1 MKKVLIA
8 LLAVLL
14 STCTSTKQLIS
25 TEIELEQRLAGVL
38 DYQRLTGFSVS
49 IFTKDSV
56 IYQNAFGYSNLET
69 KVPYTLD
76 TKQIIASISKTTIAV
91 ALMKG
96 QELGWYQLDDPINQ
110 HLPFKV
116 VNPHFPELEITIRNL
131 ARHTSSIKYS
141 EEMTD
146 HRCYEYPEMGIGEFT
161 RSYLAKEGK
170 WYDDQNFHP
179 TPAGE
184 LGDYSNV
191 GATLIAYLI
200 EYKSGMKFS
209 DFAKKY
215 IFEPLAME
223 ETDYFEGNNSDAN
236 YYKYLAQN
244 SFELVAARKDG
255 MYPNGSQVSTIK
267 ELTRFCQAVM
277 NRGTFQANT
286 ILTTRSVDEML
297 EVSRLRK
304 SMDDEIFRQGILWST
319 LKNPL
324 GIPREMIGHNGGDV
338 GVYTM
343 MYFDPKTGIG
353 YILLSNTGMAEGNHV
368 SFVSIY
374 KSLWSFSRTRKIR

>member
-1 MKKVLIA
+1 MKKALIA

-14 STCTSTKQLIS
+14 STCTSTKELIS
-25 TEIELEQRLAGVL
+25 TEIELDRTLERIL
-38 DYQRLTGFSVS
+38 DYKRLTGFTVSV
-49 IFTKDSV
+49 FTKDSV

-69 KVPYTLD
+69 KALYTVN

-96 QELGWYQLDDPINQ
+96 QEFGWYQLDDPINQ

-116 VNPHFPELEITIRNL
+116 VNPHFPEMEITIRNL

-146 HRCYEYPEMGIGEFT
+146 YRCYEFPEMSIGEFVK
-161 RSYLAKEGK
+161 SYLVKDGK

-179 TPAGE
+179 TQAGK

-209 DFAKKY
+209 EFAKKY

-223 ETDYFEGNNSDAN
+223 QTNYFEGDNSDAS
-236 YYKYLAQN
+236 YYKYLSQN
-244 SFELVAARKDG
+244 SFERVPARKDG
-255 MYPNGSQVSTIK
+255 MYPNGSQITTIK
-267 ELTRFCQAVM
+267 ELTRFCQTVM
-277 NRGTFQANT
+277 NRGTFQSNT
-286 ILTTRSVDEML
+286 ILRANSVDEML
-297 EVSRLRK
+297 NVTRLKK
-304 SMDDEIFRQGILWST
+304 SVDDEIFRQGILWST
-319 LKNPL
+319 LKSPL

-374 KSLWSFSRTRKIR
+374 KNLWSFSKTKRVD